1 MSIKMIRIDDR
12 LIHGQ
17 IVTAWAK
24 NLQIKKIWIADD
36 GVAKDDFIKGLKG
49 ELRNDGISYRDFT
62 VTGNFYELTTVMDTL
77 KNNVFIPTS
86 GKSTALVKILP
97 QLTQIRREMPHYNMN
112 LKYSTFL

>member
-36 GVAKDDFIKGLKG
+36 GVAKDDFIKGVMQMVA
-49 ELRNDGISYRDFT
+49 LRTENSSSPLHPISPRWSISWT
-62 VTGNFYELTTVMDTL
+62 EKQTTC
-77 KNNVFIPTS
+77 
-86 GKSTALVKILP
+86 
-97 QLTQIRREMPHYNMN
+97 
-112 LKYSTFL
+112 